1 MELLTEMTQSE
12 LIALSS
18 KNEMALMD
26 FVISKGM
33 KSEDLEEVMRLMNL
47 NYRIGLMVGVKN
59 EKLC

>member
-47 NYRIGLMVGVKN
+47 NYRIGFMVGVKN